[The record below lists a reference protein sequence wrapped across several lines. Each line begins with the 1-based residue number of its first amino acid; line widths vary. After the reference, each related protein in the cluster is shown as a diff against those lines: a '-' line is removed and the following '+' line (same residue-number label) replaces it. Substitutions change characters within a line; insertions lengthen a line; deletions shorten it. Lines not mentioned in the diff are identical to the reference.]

1 MSYPQPSLP
10 PISTLSAALA
20 NGSNSGLP
28 IAPELLGDEGLPPDI
43 NRRPSEPEDGDDGGT
58 QQSSSFGGYQSSS
71 AREEGSRGWSGYGN
85 VNPPTRHH
93 HPWEE
98 GYRDHTQSQ
107 QQTSLSHPPPHSYE
121 DGVTGNNISE
131 EEEPPKPRKRARVS
145 KPRPSK
151 DKQNGSG
158 NGGGGST
165 DNGLP
170 TEGILDFA
178 DPSGDL
184 KLGPVFVH
192 PPKGAAQACVRC
204 HKIKRKCDNARPR
217 CAGCSKAD
225 VACVFEISP
234 ATAGYVSNLKSDNL
248 ALTSQIASAAE
259 RIQHLEA
266 AVSNLER
273 GLPPPPEPSSS
284 HFDSLNGGSQSP
296 RADFPA
302 IARSILA
309 VRPDQSA
316 NPVFGPTS
324 IHSLDPNLRPSSSSS
339 DRISLGGFAT
349 KQARSPLPPYPPYQ
363 LALQAVETF
372 FVCNAISYPFIDRD
386 KFMRDMDDL
395 YRRDSE
401 NGVRSASSWSSTPGG
416 DEEIAVI
423 AGKEFILFM
432 VIAIGTTNRER
443 MGEVEKG
450 SSRVFKKRA
459 MMGLSAAVAREDILC
474 VQSLI
479 LLGIYAMFDP
489 SGVSLWHVVGFAAR
503 VATALNLHRRVDDT
517 NVPAKVVEHR
527 KRVFYSLF
535 NLDRLVAVTLSKPL
549 AIVDNDID
557 VELPS
562 PLPSDS
568 PFRGRARIDFTRH
581 IIKLR
586 RLSGIILTTV
596 YSVSGEQNALPEPER
611 AGIIM
616 DLHSRLDTWLAECP
630 MPPDTEEEKRG
641 MITNHSWF
649 LLNYH
654 QGLCLLY
661 RPSPL
666 YPVMTPER
674 LSALHEASTR
684 CVDLY
689 IDLWHDHKVSY
700 NLINVSMQFLACI
713 SLLYCLCEY
722 DSRDAGLVNDPN
734 WRREVSQRVGQC
746 HDLLEAFSRALPET
760 AKYREIFSQL
770 SEILLGR
777 HGPLRTPGDGQDGTA
792 TAKIEPSIAAT
803 RSTLPITSTSTSA
816 TRSIM
821 IPPPS
826 SLPIGNATNEAAAL
840 LASNGHGN
848 GQAGPSENE
857 SAWNAMTQLWYN
869 SGDFN
874 FDQRALN
881 SITSED
887 GQVQGQGMGR
897 SEKRDLPVA
906 TALVGED
913 GLSQGLWNQ
922 LG

>member
-1 MSYPQPSLP
+1 MSYPHNALP
-10 PISTLSAALA
+10 PLSTLSAALA
-20 NGSNSGLP
+20 NGSASGMP
-28 IAPELLGDEGLPPDI
+28 IAPELLGDGGLPPDI
-43 NRRPSEPEDGDDGGT
+43 DRRLSEPEDGEDGGK
-58 QQSSSFGGYQSSS
+58 QQPSFGGYQSSS
-71 AREEGSRGWSGYGN
+71 AREEGSRGWQGYT
-85 VNPPTRHH
+85 NPPARHH

-98 GYRDHTQSQ
+98 GYRDHTQPP
-107 QQTSLSHPPPHSYE
+107 LSHPQPQPTYD
-121 DGVTGNNISE
+121 DGTTGNLSDE
-131 EEEPPKPRKRARVS
+131 EEQPKPRKRPRVS
-145 KPRPSK
+145 KPRQSK
-151 DKQNGSG
+151 DRQNA
-158 NGGGGST
+158 GGGGPT

-170 TEGILDFA
+170 TEGVLDFA

-234 ATAGYVSNLKSDNL
+234 ATAGYVSSLKSDNL

-259 RIQHLEA
+259 RIQHLESA
-266 AVSNLER
+266 ISDMER
-273 GLPPPPEPSSS
+273 GLPPPSEPSST
-284 HFDSLNGGSQSP
+284 HHDTTNGRDSP
-296 RADFPA
+296 RADFPVLA
-302 IARSILA
+302 NSILA
-309 VRPDQSA
+309 VRPDQFA
-316 NPVFGPTS
+316 TPVFGPTS
-324 IHSLDPNLRPSSSSS
+324 MEALDPNRRPSSAHSSQAAFGTS
-339 DRISLGGFAT
+339 ADRQLS
-349 KQARSPLPPYPPYQ
+349 SPPPPYPPYQ
-363 LALQAVETF
+363 LAIQAVETF
-372 FVCNAISYPFIDRD
+372 FVCNAISYPFLDRD
-386 KFMRDMDDL
+386 EFMRDMNEA
-395 YRRDSE
+395 YRRES
-401 NGVRSASSWSSTPGG
+401 GHGGRRASGWSATPGVDNEG
-416 DEEIAVI
+416 EMT

-450 SSRVFKKRA
+450 SSRVFRRRA
-459 MMGLSAAVAREDILC
+459 MMGLYAAVAREDILC

-489 SGVSLWHVVGFAAR
+489 SGISLWHVVGFAAR
-503 VATALNLHRRVDDT
+503 VAVALNLHRRVDDS
-517 NVPAKVVEHR
+517 NLPAKVVEHR
-527 KRVFYSLF
+527 KRVFYSLY

-549 AIVDNDID
+549 AIADNDID

-562 PLPSDS
+562 PLPSDA

-596 YSVSGEQNALPEPER
+596 YSVSGDQNALPEPER

-616 DLHSRLDTWLAECP
+616 DLHSRLDSWLAECP

-666 YPVMTPER
+666 YPAMTPER

-722 DSRDAGLVNDPN
+722 DSRDTGLVNDLN

-760 AKYREIFSQL
+760 AKYREIFGQL
-770 SEILLGR
+770 SEMLLAR
-777 HGPLRTPGDGQDGTA
+777 HGPLRTPGEAQDGASNTKVESY
-792 TAKIEPSIAAT
+792 T
-803 RSTLPITSTSTSA
+803 
-816 TRSIM
+816 
-821 IPPPS
+821 PS
-826 SLPIGNATNEAAAL
+826 SLPTASTNSISTPTVSRMMAPPTVPLGTFSKSYTLSATST
-840 LASNGHGN
+840 SNGN
-848 GQAGPSENE
+848 SIENDQAGQTENG
-857 SAWNAMTQLWYN
+857 AWNAMTQLWYN

-874 FDQRALN
+874 FDERAL
-881 SITSED
+881 SAITTEL
-887 GQVQGQGMGR
+887 GQGQGAR
-897 SEKRDLPVA
+897 SRQGEKGDLPLA
-906 TALVGED
+906 TPMVGEE
-913 GLSQGLWNQ
+913 GLGQGLWNQ